1 MGVRGFENAN
11 SMMPYYYSES
21 IVLKDRKKRRQ
32 YLENTPS

>member
-21 IVLKDRKKRRQ
+21 IVLKDKEK
-32 YLENTPS
+32 